1 MNRNDIEPTLADP
14 AARAHFVGGT
24 FRAPAGDTPLPTTD
38 PSNGRTLATFVEA
51 TEGEIDDAVRAARR
65 AYDQVWS
72 RTTVRERHVQ
82 MSRLADALER
92 RIERLA
98 WLETLDVGKPIAVSR
113 ATMRD
118 LPYTLDYY
126 AGVLLTLSGQTLS
139 VGEHDVLNFTLRE
152 PLGVCALI
160 VPWNYPLTLALL
172 KIAPAI
178 AAGNTV
184 VLKPSELTPLSA
196 AELAQAVA
204 ETGLPPGVI
213 NIVYGGGR
221 TGMQLVEHPL
231 VAKVSFTGGNET
243 GRKIYEA
250 ASRAI
255 KRVTLELGGKTPLV
269 VFDDADLDRAV
280 AVARTDNIR
289 NTGQV
294 CAACTRLIVHER
306 IADAFVEALG
316 TSLSSVRIG
325 LPEHEDTEMGPI
337 VSARQLE
344 RVRSYEGVAAG
355 EGASVRRYGDVA
367 GRADLAGGYFE
378 APTLLLDAS
387 NDMRV
392 AREEIFGPVQTV
404 LRFST
409 EEEAVRLANDSPY
422 GLAACAFT
430 RDSGRGLRVAKALQA
445 GTVCINYGAK
455 AVVDAPFGG
464 YKQSG
469 IGKERGVEAM
479 LDDTQIKSVRVYH
492 G

>member
-1 MNRNDIEPTLADP
+1 MNRSDIEQSLAEPTVH
-14 AARAHFVGGT
+14 AHFIGGQ
-24 FRAPAGDTPLPTTD
+24 FHAPIGESLLPTID
-38 PSNGRTLATFVEA
+38 PSTGRTLTTFVAA
-51 TEGEIDDAVRAARR
+51 TEREIDDAVRAARR
-65 AYDQVWS
+65 AFDETWS
-72 RTTVRERHVQ
+72 KTTARERHVH
-82 MSRLADALER
+82 MGRLADALER
-92 RIERLA
+92 RVERLA
-98 WLETLDVGKPIAVSR
+98 WLETLDVGKPIAASR
-113 ATMRD
+113 ATMAD

-184 VLKPSELTPLSA
+184 VLKPSEITPLSA
-196 AELAQAVA
+196 AELAQAIA
-204 ETGLPPGVI
+204 EAGIPPGVI
-213 NIVYGGGR
+213 NIVYGDGR
-221 TGMQLVEHPL
+221 AGMQLVEHPM
-231 VAKVSFTGGNET
+231 VAKISFTGGNDT
-243 GRKIYEA
+243 GRAIYEA
-250 ASRAI
+250 AARNI

-269 VFDDADLDRAV
+269 VFDDADLERAI

-306 IADAFVEALG
+306 VVDAFVEGLG
-316 TSLSSVRIG
+316 RSLAAVRIG
-325 LPEHEDTEMGPI
+325 MPDREDTEMGPI
-337 VSARQLE
+337 VSARQRE
-344 RVRSYEGVAAG
+344 RVRSYEAVAVG
-355 EGASVRRYGDVA
+355 EGAAVRRYGDIA
-367 GRADLAGGYFE
+367 ERSDLARGFFE
-378 APTLLLDAS
+378 VPTLMVDAS
-387 NDMRV
+387 NDMRI
-392 AREEIFGPVQTV
+392 AREEIFGPIQTV

-409 EEEAVRLANDSPY
+409 EDEALRLANDSPY
-422 GLAACAFT
+422 GLAACVFT
-430 RDSGRGLRVAKALQA
+430 RDTGRSLRTAKALQA
-445 GTVCINYGAK
+445 GTVCVNYGAK

-479 LDDTQIKSVRVYH
+479 LDDTQIKSVRIFH

>member
-1 MNRNDIEPTLADP
+1 MNRNAIEPTLADP
-14 AARAHFVGGT
+14 ALRAHFIGGA
-24 FRAPAGDTPLPTTD
+24 FRAPAGEVPLPTTD

-51 TEGEIDDAVRAARR
+51 TVAEVDDAVGAARR
-65 AYDQVWS
+65 AFDEVWS
-72 RTTVRERHVQ
+72 RTTVRERHVH
-82 MSRLADALER
+82 MRRLAEALER
-92 RIERLA
+92 RVERLA
-98 WLETLDVGKPIAVSR
+98 WIEALDVGKPIVASR

-184 VLKPSELTPLSA
+184 VLKPSEVTPLST

-204 ETGLPPGVI
+204 EAGLPPGVV
-213 NIVYGGGR
+213 NVVYGGGR
-221 TGMQLVEHPL
+221 TGMRLVEHPQ
-231 VAKVSFTGGNET
+231 VAKVSFTGGNAT
-243 GRKIYEA
+243 GRAIYEA
-250 ASRAI
+250 AARAI
-255 KRVTLELGGKTPLV
+255 KRVTLELGGKTPLL
-269 VFDDADLDRAV
+269 VFDDADLERAV
-280 AVARTDNIR
+280 AVARTDNVR

-306 IADAFVEALG
+306 VADAFVEALG
-316 TSLSSVRIG
+316 SSLSSVRIG
-325 LPEHEDTEMGPI
+325 LPECEDTEMGPI
-337 VSARQLE
+337 VSARQQE
-344 RVRSYEGVAAG
+344 RVRSYEELAAG
-355 EGASVRRYGDVA
+355 EGASVRRF
-367 GRADLAGGYFE
+367 ADMSARRELAGGCFQ
-378 APTLLLDAS
+378 APVLFLDAR
-387 NDMRV
+387 NDMRI
-392 AREEIFGPVQTV
+392 AREEIFGPAQTV
-404 LRFST
+404 LRFAT
-409 EEEAVRLANDSPY
+409 EEEGVRLANDSPY
-422 GLAACAFT
+422 GLAACVFT

-445 GTVCINYGAK
+445 GTVCVNYGAK

-479 LDDTQIKSVRVYH
+479 LDDTQLKSVRVFH

>member
-1 MNRNDIEPTLADP
+1 MISFAVVESSLRDAIEQT
-14 AARAHFVGGT
+14 
-24 FRAPAGDTPLPTTD
+24 
-38 PSNGRTLATFVEA
+38 
-51 TEGEIDDAVRAARR
+51 
-65 AYDQVWS
+65 
-72 RTTVRERHVQ
+72 RTTVRERHRH

-98 WLETLDVGKPIAVSR
+98 WLETLDVGKPIAASR

-139 VGEHDVLNFTLRE
+139 VGERDVLNFTLRE

-160 VPWNYPLTLALL
+160 VPWNYPMTLALL

-184 VLKPSELTPLSA
+184 VLKPSEVTPLSA
-196 AELAQAVA
+196 AELALAVA
-204 ETGLPPGVI
+204 EAALPPGVV
-213 NIVYGGGR
+213 NIVYGGGSV
-221 TGMQLVEHPL
+221 GMQLVEHPQ

-243 GRKIYEA
+243 GRRIYEA
-250 ASRAI
+250 AARAI
-255 KRVTLELGGKTPLV
+255 KRVTLELGAKTPLL
-269 VFDDADLDRAV
+269 VFDDADLERAV
-280 AVARTDNIR
+280 TVARTDNVR

-306 IADAFVEALG
+306 VTDAFVDALG

-325 LPEHEDTEMGPI
+325 LPENEDTEMGPI
-337 VSARQLE
+337 VSARQQE
-344 RVRSYEGVAAG
+344 RVRYYEGIAAA
-355 EGASVRRYGDVA
+355 EGASVRRYGDISA
-367 GRADLAGGYFE
+367 RRELAGGYFE
-378 APTLLLDAS
+378 TPTLLLEAS
-387 NDMRV
+387 NDMRI

-404 LRFST
+404 LSFAT
-409 EEEAVRLANDSPY
+409 EDEAVRLANDSPY
-422 GLAACAFT
+422 GLAACVFT

-445 GTVCINYGAK
+445 GTVCVNYGAK

-479 LDDTQIKSVRVYH
+479 LDDTQIKSVRVFH

>member
-1 MNRNDIEPTLADP
+1 MNRNDVEPMLADP
-14 AARAHFVGGT
+14 ALRAHFVGGA
-24 FRAPAGDTPLPTTD
+24 FRAPAGEVPLPTTD
-38 PSNGRTLATFVEA
+38 PSTGRTLATFVEA
-51 TEGEIDDAVRAARR
+51 TDAEVDDAVRAARR
-65 AYDQVWS
+65 AYDEAWS
-72 RTTVRERHVQ
+72 RTTARERHVH
-82 MSRLADALER
+82 MRRLADALER
-92 RIERLA
+92 RVERLA
-98 WLETLDVGKPIAVSR
+98 WIETLDVGKPIAASR

-184 VLKPSELTPLSA
+184 VLKPSEVTPLSA
-196 AELAQAVA
+196 AELAQAIA
-204 ETGLPPGVI
+204 EAGLPPGVV
-213 NIVYGGGR
+213 NVVYGGGDA
-221 TGMQLVEHPL
+221 GMRLVEHPQ
-231 VAKVSFTGGNET
+231 VAKVSFTGGNAT
-243 GRKIYEA
+243 GRRIYEA
-250 ASRAI
+250 AARAI
-255 KRVTLELGGKTPLV
+255 KRVTLELGGKTPLL
-269 VFDDADLDRAV
+269 VFDDADLERAV
-280 AVARTDNIR
+280 AVARTDNVR

-306 IADAFVEALG
+306 VADAFVEALG

-325 LPEHEDTEMGPI
+325 LPEREDTEMGPI
-337 VSARQLE
+337 VSARQQE
-344 RVRSYEGVAAG
+344 RVRSYEGIAAE
-355 EGASVRRYGDVA
+355 EGASVRRCGDVSA
-367 GRADLAGGYFE
+367 RPELAGGYFQ

-404 LRFST
+404 LGFAT
-409 EEEAVRLANDSPY
+409 EEEGVRLANDSPY
-422 GLAACAFT
+422 GLAACVFT

-445 GTVCINYGAK
+445 GTVCVNYGAK

-479 LDDTQIKSVRVYH
+479 LDDTQIKSVRVFH